1 MKREGYKSISDLYS
15 DKFLEF
21 INNPRNVVYRIED
34 RELFG
39 NDGDKD
45 INNFVKIN
53 SEGNINEKIK
63 RHQSHPINDKNFEE
77 ELLSF
82 KENDNTE
89 KRKKEKEKNTST
101 NTNPADINN
110 IKNNNFE
117 TINNDNDK
125 SNHKYKTKKNDQKS
139 SLPIYIKPKVN
150 RKKNRNDKFKDF
162 DFYKEVQDLKN
173 ITINNSSQ
181 TNKSKRKINN
191 MNHSTATRRKNN
203 KKEEIKKPII
213 KSGNNRSFSQAKK
226 NKIKKGKRNSKN
238 DNNITII
245 IILIITII
253 KRISQNLIKSRKIML

>member
-1 MKREGYKSISDLYS
+1 LEQIKKHPWFNIAKTYTSVPGIIEGYHRIPVDMKVIEACEQYGYERDKVINSVEKCKYNRNSSVYYILLSKMKREGYKSISDLYS

-110 IKNNNFE
+110 I
-117 TINNDNDK
+117 
-125 SNHKYKTKKNDQKS
+125 S
-139 SLPIYIKPKVN
+139 
-150 RKKNRNDKFKDF
+150 
-162 DFYKEVQDLKN
+162 
-173 ITINNSSQ
+173 
-181 TNKSKRKINN
+181 
-191 MNHSTATRRKNN
+191 
-203 KKEEIKKPII
+203 
-213 KSGNNRSFSQAKK
+213 
-226 NKIKKGKRNSKN
+226 
-238 DNNITII
+238 
-245 IILIITII
+245 
-253 KRISQNLIKSRKIML
+253 